1 MAQSN
6 TTDVLLDLLRQVSKI
21 PAKYVLFD
29 SRFTMPKTVAAIKAM
44 DRDVIGM
51 VRITEKIH
59 YCFNGKWRQAK
70 DIYSRIDKNKDPLN
84 PVIGSAIVSIRA
96 TRDSSCDEWVKAR
109 LIFVRNTNRK
119 DDAWLAI
126 LCTDAKI
133 SNEEAVR
140 IYGKRWD
147 IKVFFKMCKSYLA
160 LGKESQG
167 RSYDA
172 QVATTSIVFLLL
184 SFFSLV
190 LNKQNNQS

>member
-21 PAKYVLFD
+21 LAKYVLFD

-59 YCFNGKWRQAK
+59 YCFNGKWRQVK

-96 TRDSSCDEWVKAR
+96 TRDSS
-109 LIFVRNTNRK
+109 
-119 DDAWLAI
+119 
-126 LCTDAKI
+126 
-133 SNEEAVR
+133 
-140 IYGKRWD
+140 
-147 IKVFFKMCKSYLA
+147 
-160 LGKESQG
+160 
-167 RSYDA
+167 
-172 QVATTSIVFLLL
+172 
-184 SFFSLV
+184 
-190 LNKQNNQS
+190 